1 MDNVK
6 ISRGV
11 NYENN
16 LSPSKNKKWEL
27 VNFCEFDKYATKSYC
42 AIHNVDESKNLGD
55 ITKVDENKL
64 QDFNMI
70 CGGSPCFVAGTKV
83 YTSTGYKNIEDV
95 KIGDMVLTHKN
106 RYMPVVRIG
115 GEKNKE
121 IYSMRIQGFLNTECT
136 NYHPFY
142 CKKSKISYPE
152 KIKLKDLKKG
162 YYLGSHINNKED
174 NKFNL
179 SDEDC
184 WILGRYV
191 ADGHIRKWKRKE
203 RKNSYYYQC
212 VLSIGDD
219 KIEKLKSI
227 VKTRNYSCYKHTQS
241 TYRVVFSSMELVN
254 FIIEHN
260 FGIGAENKII
270 PNFILDLPVNKLQYF
285 LNGYMDGDGCEINGV
300 YQATTISKELAMSLS
315 LAIQKVYRVGCCIY
329 YNKRPNTYIIEGRTV
344 KQKDTYMIRF
354 RTKDNKHA
362 WFIEDDIVW
371 YPIKEIKSTNRI
383 EDVFNIEVE
392 EDHTYAANNII
403 TFNCQDFSLAGK
415 QKGSVWTCN
424 DCTGDDG
431 KPFEYNPLTVHWSK
445 RDYCPNCGSKN
456 IEKTRSSLL
465 VEYLRVV
472 RANKPNF
479 GIYEN
484 VKNIVGK
491 QFKDTTFKLFTDELE
506 EYGYNVYW
514 KILNAKNYGIPQNRE
529 RVYLIFIRKDLDN
542 GKFKFPEPFDNGLRL
557 KDMLEDEVGE
567 KFYISEEKVKRLVTN
582 LNNVNSLLYDPCQ
595 VKREGKSREY
605 TEYAST
611 LTSRDYKDP
620 RLINDNIVKQIG
632 NISDCDGAWSNPQ
645 VGRVYDP
652 NGCSPT
658 LNTCSG
664 GGHEPKVICGCDK
677 TYNNPR
683 IIENA
688 NCITS
693 REDRGISNRKQEGTA
708 VIESNNIDKNVLKT
722 PDISYCLDASYYKGT
737 TVEEYL
743 KKHRRQL
750 VFEHNNDCNKVAVK
764 QATKQGYIE
773 CEIGGVADL
782 SYPSSKLRRGRVQE
796 NGNVSL
802 IITTQTGVCKIE
814 SSIRVRKLTPRETF
828 RLMGFS
834 DNDFDAAAYNNQII
848 EISGKGDDLK
858 RSAKLK
864 DVIERLLQKNTEI
877 SASCIISVLQELE
890 ETSTEWMRYQEE
902 QEKEKKK
909 NVNIV
914 IEKLEELE
922 HSECAI
928 NIIKCLEST
937 ETLYGLTKEI
947 DQHQM
952 AIIELGKR
960 GKRNTGKY
968 MKITSEESLHP
979 MKLYIILMVLE
990 LITESKIYTSL
1001 VQKVNIQ
1008 GVIVNLE
1015 KCKKSTV
1022 MTQNLSLKMDIIS
1035 TRVSS
1040 SQLYKQAGNSIVVD
1054 VLYYIYRELYIAMPY
1069 LFDDLKLSSFFS
1081 GIGAFE
1087 SGLDRLYDDINSGNF
1102 TKPQTE

>member
-1 MDNVK
+1 MK
-6 ISRGV
+6 S
-11 NYENN
+11 N

-431 KPFEYNPLTVHWSK
+431 KPFEYNPLTVHWNK
-445 RDYCPNCGSKN
+445 RNYCPNCGSKN

-514 KILNAKNYGIPQNRE
+514 KVLNAKHFGIPQNRE

-557 KDMLEDEVGE
+557 KDMLEDEVDE
-567 KFYISEEKVKRLVTN
+567 KFYISDDKVKRLVTN
-582 LNNVNSLLYDPCQ
+582 LNDSNSLLYDPSQ

-605 TEYAST
+605 TEYAPI

-620 RLINDNIVKQIG
+620 RLVNENAVKQVG
-632 NISDCDGAWSNPQ
+632 NISASTGAWNNPQ

-664 GGHEPKVICGCDK
+664 GGHEPKVLQVGKINSSQDGVIVDPK
-677 TYNNPR
+677 
-683 IIENA
+683 
-688 NCITS
+688 
-693 REDRGISNRKQEGTA
+693 GISPTHTAGHGDTPKVLMIGNCNPSGNGMNGNVYSENGLSPTLTTNKGEG
-708 VIESNNIDKNVLKT
+708 
-722 PDISYCLDASYYKGT
+722 
-737 TVEEYL
+737 
-743 KKHRRQL
+743 
-750 VFEHNNDCNKVAVK
+750 NKVAIKQATK

-773 CEIGGVADL
+773 CELGGVADL

-796 NGNVSL
+796 NGNTCPT
-802 IITTQTGVCKIE
+802 ITATETGICRIE
-814 SSIRVRKLTPRETF
+814 PKERFFKQAIETFNENDCEYGDTINAFNKHVDKSGNSPTLTTRPEGFKTAILPITKDIRIRKLTPKETF

-834 DNDFDAAAYNNQII
+834 DNDFDAAQNAD
-848 EISGKGDDLK
+848 IS
-858 RSAKLK
+858 
-864 DVIERLLQKNTEI
+864 N
-877 SASCIISVLQELE
+877 
-890 ETSTEWMRYQEE
+890 
-902 QEKEKKK
+902 
-909 NVNIV
+909 
-914 IEKLEELE
+914 
-922 HSECAI
+922 
-928 NIIKCLEST
+928 
-937 ETLYGLTKEI
+937 
-947 DQHQM
+947 
-952 AIIELGKR
+952 
-960 GKRNTGKY
+960 
-968 MKITSEESLHP
+968 
-979 MKLYIILMVLE
+979 
-990 LITESKIYTSL
+990 
-1001 VQKVNIQ
+1001 
-1008 GVIVNLE
+1008 
-1015 KCKKSTV
+1015 
-1022 MTQNLSLKMDIIS
+1022 
-1035 TRVSS
+1035 

-1087 SGLDRLYDDINSGNF
+1087 TGLDRLYKDINSGNF
-1102 TKPQTE
+1102 TSPQTE